1 VSVHNGVFIFGFSE
15 WFGVGCGC
23 GMGCWLCWRGLVV
36 VVVVVVCVCGS
47 IGYLTGMG
55 AAKER

>member
-1 VSVHNGVFIFGFSE
+1 
-15 WFGVGCGC
+15 
-23 GMGCWLCWRGLVV
+23 MLVV
-36 VVVVVVCVCGS
+36 LERVGGGGGGGVCVCGS